1 MSSGGIGSYFSS
13 FSLIS
18 SDSSSVNKFAAS
30 SVLLNSSN
38 ADSKTQFFV
47 TKTYKYLIVPIRLVA
62 TGGHVDKTELN
73 VVLGQKFG
81 NLPEATHNSLSFVG
95 WYTAEEGGIKITSD
109 TIVTSDI

>member
-1 MSSGGIGSYFSS
+1 MSKFFTRKDIFVSNSS
-13 FSLIS
+13 AA
-18 SDSSSVNKFAAS
+18 NKFAAS

-38 ADSKTQFFV
+38 IDSKTQFFV

-62 TGGHVDKTELN
+62 AGGHVNKTELN
-73 VVLGQKFG
+73 VVLGYKFG
-81 NLPEATHNSLSFVG
+81 DLPEATHDSLSFVG